1 MQGQTIK
8 EVKNISGEEVEID
21 GANLKPGLYFYVLT
35 NIKTGKYSKGQLV
48 RY

>member
-35 NIKTGKYSKGQLV
+35 NTKTGKFSTGKLLKY
-48 RY
+48 